1 MKGYENMSNGNKLST
16 VLKDIMTVANVD
28 QKDAANVIDKPLGTF
43 RNKLSLDRFSVHE
56 VMMLAEICGYHLA
69 LMPEDETLNIKLL
82 LGDDYL
88 NDDEIESVKDFKKSR
103 YQHQLT
109 LLQGLMNGMTTE
121 EKKEFLKKNF
131 DL

>member
-1 MKGYENMSNGNKLST
+1 MKGYENMNNENKLST

-28 QKDAANVIDKPLGTF
+28 QKDAANVISKPLGSF
-43 RNKLSLDRFSVHE
+43 RNKLSLDRFSIHE
-56 VMMLAEICGYHLA
+56 VIMIAEICGYHLA
-69 LMPEDETLNIKLL
+69 LMPEDEALNIKLL
-82 LGDDYL
+82 LGDEYL

-109 LLQGLMNGMTTE
+109 LLQGLMNGMTTK